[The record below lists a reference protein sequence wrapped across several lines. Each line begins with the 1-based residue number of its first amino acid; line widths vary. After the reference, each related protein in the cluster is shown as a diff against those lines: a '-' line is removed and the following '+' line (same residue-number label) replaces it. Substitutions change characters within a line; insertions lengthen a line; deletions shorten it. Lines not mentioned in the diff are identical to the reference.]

1 MQVFAY
7 RAIDAQGQMVEGQ
20 MAAEGPA
27 AIFEY
32 VNGHD
37 LTLLDLKEESS
48 KKTSRRAAR
57 SRHSQAELIDFSRS
71 MGSLLQAGLPLMQ
84 ILEDLEDQA
93 VDRGWRDLIRGVRL
107 QVAGGSGV
115 SEALAAHEN
124 VFSEVYVS
132 LVSAGE
138 HSGDLA
144 GVFVRLT
151 DYLEWDRK
159 IRQEVR
165 QALTY
170 PAVVLSAVL
179 ALIAILTFF
188 VFPRLGGVLET
199 LDVELPLPTRIML
212 GIGDYGAQWWPF
224 ILGSLIA
231 GGALFAHL
239 RRKTRF
245 KRIMGRVGLKVPILG
260 RLLEM
265 VALARL
271 ATALSSLLAAGVQLI
286 RAMTLVERVVGNPVM
301 TSNVRRARDLIE
313 SGTTLGESLAL
324 SGGFPKLFI
333 RMVRVG
339 EASGNLEGMLERCAS
354 YYEREIPILIQKL
367 LGAFGPAMVVFL
379 AATVGVAAL
388 SVFLPLLQIGTAIK

>member
-93 VDRGWRDLIRGVRL
+93 VDGGWRDLIRGVRL

-224 ILGSLIA
+224 ILGGLIA

-239 RRKTRF
+239 RRKPRF

>member
-7 RAIDAQGQMVEGQ
+7 RALDAQGQIVEGQ

-37 LTLLDLKEESS
+37 LTLLDLKEQSS

-93 VDRGWRDLIRGVRL
+93 VDAGWRDLIRGVRL

-115 SEALAAHEN
+115 SEALAAHDN

-151 DYLEWDRK
+151 EYLEWDRK
-159 IRQEVR
+159 IREEVR
-165 QALTY
+165 QAVSY
-170 PAVVLSAVL
+170 PAVVLSAVIG
-179 ALIAILTFF
+179 LIAILTFF

-212 GIGDYGAQWWPF
+212 GIGDFGAQWWPF
-224 ILGSLIA
+224 LLGGLI
-231 GGALFAHL
+231 GGAALFVHL
-239 RRKTRF
+239 RRKPRF
-245 KRIMGRVGLKVPILG
+245 KRLMGRAGLKVPILG

-286 RAMTLVERVVGNPVM
+286 RAMTLVEGVLGNPVM
-301 TSNVRRARDLIE
+301 TTNVRRARNLIE

-324 SGGFPKLFI
+324 AGGFPKLFI

-367 LGAFGPAMVVFL
+367 LGAFGPAMVIFL